1 MIKKIKDYWILI
13 LVALVVIYLPFIF
26 LKTIVRDYVLNNHSK
41 IIKGVVINERN
52 YLPYDK
58 VNHSYTYSYEFI
70 LKNTKYKGDSNK
82 KNMRVGDSILV
93 EYYPIFPSFNRLL
106 KQKK

>member
-13 LVALVVIYLPFIF
+13 LVALVILYFPFIF

-41 IIKGVVINERN
+41 ITKGVVIDERN
-52 YLPYDK
+52 YIWNDK
-58 VNHSYTYSYEFI
+58 VNHSFTYSYKFI
-70 LKNTKYKGDSNK
+70 LKNSKYKGDSNK
-82 KNMRVGDSILV
+82 KNMRVGDSILI
-93 EYYPIFPSFNRLL
+93 EYYPVFPSLNRLL